1 MDGCDSP
8 DLSLVRGPL
17 TASWPKGG
25 KTISTSSL
33 ILIAAVAGAL
43 FLWFITVFNSLIA
56 LRVRVQNGWSDID
69 VQLKRRH
76 DLIPNLVSAVQGY
89 MAHER
94 STLEAVTEARAW
106 AVTSTDKSVAD
117 RAQAESVLSGAVAHL
132 FAVAEQYPQLRAV
145 ESVQL
150 LQEQLASTEN
160 RIAFARQFYNDEVMK
175 FNTAQATFPR
185 NLFAGMLGF
194 SPAAMFTAQESER
207 ANVQATV

>member
-1 MDGCDSP
+1 VSN
-8 DLSLVRGPL
+8 LSLIVVGL
-17 TASWPKGG
+17 V
-25 KTISTSSL
+25 
-33 ILIAAVAGAL
+33 AAAL
-43 FLWFITVFNSLIA
+43 FLWFISIFNSFVA
-56 LRVRVQNGWSDID
+56 LRVRVQNAWSDID

-94 STLEAVTEARAW
+94 STLEAVTEARTR
-106 AVTSTDKSVAD
+106 AVASTSGTVAD
-117 RAQAESVLSGAVAHL
+117 RAQAESALGGALSKL
-132 FAVAEQYPQLRAV
+132 FAVAENYPQLRAV

-150 LQEQLASTEN
+150 LQEQLTSTEN

-194 SPAAMFTAQESER
+194 STATMFAAQDSER
-207 ANVQATV
+207 ANVEVKAILGT